1 MLEGAST
8 HQGTREMARFRSRLR
23 QLMLQKSVAVGKP
36 ISQTEVADEA
46 KVSFSTVQ
54 RWHKPEYTFD
64 RIDADT
70 LNGLLNY
77 FECKFED
84 LIEIVD

>member
-1 MLEGAST
+1 MLEGTAS
-8 HQGTREMARFRSRLR
+8 HEGMKEMARFRSRLR
-23 QLMLQKSVAVGKP
+23 QLMLTKSVEVGKP

-70 LNGLLNY
+70 LSGLLTY
-77 FECKFED
+77 FNCKFED

>member
-1 MLEGAST
+1 MLEET
-8 HQGTREMARFRSRLR
+8 TMHRETKDMARFRSRLR
-23 QLMLQKSVAVGKP
+23 QLMLQKSLAENKP
-36 ISQTEVADEA
+36 ISQTEVAEEA

-70 LNGLLNY
+70 LAGLLKY
-77 FECKFED
+77 FNCKFED
-84 LIEIVD
+84 LIEVVD